1 MQILAWNIQLAKGV
15 DDVTSIERIAGV
27 IEEMGSSDVICCQEV
42 GQEFD
47 AQGRLL
53 LDQPG
58 ELKRLFPDHKAFYGA
73 AIDRFTDGNRVRFG
87 NIVLSR
93 LPVLSIAHH
102 RLPQPADPETASM
115 SRQAIEL
122 VLDWNGVPCR
132 ILSTHL
138 EYFSSVQRT
147 AHVDYLC
154 AVYQEACARAESPP
168 RIGGSGYYQGGPETR
183 NTILCGDLNLLPG
196 SEHYQKIVD
205 KHHDAQLLD
214 AWLTLNPGQEHSP
227 TCGIFDRDQWP
238 EGPHCRDFFFVS
250 PEIAGHLRDISV
262 NTQTDAS
269 DHQPVKLTLSG
280 KGSE

>member
-1 MQILAWNIQLAKGV
+1 MQILTWNIQMAKGV

-42 GQEFD
+42 GQELD

-58 ELKRLFPDHKAFYGA
+58 ELKGLFPNHEVFYGA
-73 AIDRFTDGNRVRFG
+73 AIDRFIDSKRLRFG

-102 RLPQPADPETASM
+102 RLPQPADAEMANM

-122 VLDWNGVPCR
+122 VVDWKGVPHR
-132 ILSTHL
+132 IMSTHL
-138 EYFSSVQRT
+138 EYFSSIQRT
-147 AHVDYLC
+147 AHIDYLC
-154 AVYQEACARAESPP
+154 AVYREACARSESPS
-168 RIGGSGYYQGGPETR
+168 RDGGPGYYQGGPETR
-183 NTILCGDLNLLPG
+183 NTILCGDLNLIPG
-196 SEHYQKIVD
+196 SEQYQKIID
-205 KHHDAQLLD
+205 KRHDTQLLD

-227 TCGIFDRDQWP
+227 TCGIFDRVQWP
-238 EGPHCRDFFFVS
+238 EGPHCRDYFFVS
-250 PEIAGHLRDISV
+250 PETADHLRDMSV

-269 DHQPVKLTLSG
+269 DHQPVKLTLG
-280 KGSE
+280 